1 MAKLDFLSFG
11 SKKKAPPL
19 DDAEAAAAWYGEI
32 VQEHGAG
39 AHQKVVE
46 LLGQY
51 NLHGESLAPQTLAA
65 LLALD
70 GLAAQQHQQLG
81 AQYLLNGRLPK
92 VLEEQLRSRITAYDR
107 QIVAAYQRFLALGEE
122 DIRLLG
128 DSLLLAIART
138 MHYLAEQALWQYYR
152 HAQPDTVFWETLNR
166 LFARAEQ
173 LGLDARPVELFKQGQ
188 VTTVHDLY
196 LSLLLVA
203 ALSSGNLSARQVSL
217 SHQLALLVS
226 NRATLRRSVSSYP
239 SFVVD
244 LDKGVPPSRVRQV
257 DMQGNL
263 RYWNTV
269 DIIEQIDRWHVV
281 CESGVLPLELKGL
294 MMTTSETSLLRYL
307 AREWAER
314 PFHYQRAE
322 RVRSGCQRVEV
333 AHRLGVIH
341 RLVRDADEAAKQIAY
356 AQDGGEEEQFRVYG
370 FVSSRRREK
379 NIYSQVQAP
388 SVFPFWE
395 LDNKSASGIG
405 VNLPSH
411 GNEWVALGGLMAFRE
426 VEDPGWT
433 LGLIRRLQRPEVER
447 VYLGIQVL
455 SNRPVA
461 ASLHRS
467 DGVPPDSVLPAELIW
482 NKGEIALFVPFL
494 RDDKKLNTLLLSV
507 SSYTAGRELE
517 MRAKGKTFQ
526 VRLGRVLEKG
536 VDWCQVEIDL
546 IKAN

>member
-11 SKKKAPPL
+11 NKKKAQPL
-19 DDAEAAAAWYGEI
+19 DDAEAAAAWYGE
-32 VQEHGAG
+32 VVHEHGAG

-70 GLAAQQHQQLG
+70 GLVAQQHQQLG

-122 DIRLLG
+122 ELRQLG
-128 DSLLLAIART
+128 DILLLAIART
-138 MHYLAEQALWQYYR
+138 VHYLAEQALWQYYR
-152 HAQPDTVFWETLNR
+152 HAQPDAVFWDTLNH

-188 VTTVHDLY
+188 ATTVHDLY

-203 ALSSGNLSARQVSL
+203 VLSSGNLSARQLSL

-226 NRATLRRSVSSYP
+226 NRATLRRQLSSYP
-239 SFVVD
+239 SFVID
-244 LDKGVPPSRVRQV
+244 LDKKFPPSRVRQLE
-257 DMQGNL
+257 MQGNL

-269 DIIEQIDRWHVV
+269 DIIEQIDRWQVV

-333 AHRLGVIH
+333 AHRLGVVH
-341 RLVRDADEAAKQIAY
+341 RLVRDADEAAKQAAY
-356 AQDGGEEEQFRVYG
+356 AQGVSDDEQIRVYG

-379 NIYSQVQAP
+379 NVYSQAQAP

-426 VEDPGWT
+426 EEDPGWT
-433 LGLIRRLQRPEVER
+433 LGLIRRLQRPEAER

-461 ASLHRS
+461 ASLHRT
-467 DGVPPDSVLPAELIW
+467 DGAPPDSMLPAELIW

-494 RDDKKLNTLLLSV
+494 RDDKKLNTLLLSI
-507 SSYTAGRELE
+507 SSYAAGRELE
-517 MRAKGKTFQ
+517 MRAKGKSFL

>member
-1 MAKLDFLSFG
+1 MVKLDFLSFG
-11 SKKKAPPL
+11 SKKKAQPL
-19 DDAEAAAAWYGEI
+19 DDAAAAAAWYGET
-32 VQEHGAG
+32 VQEYGAG
-39 AHQKVVE
+39 AHQKVVD

-70 GLAAQQHQQLG
+70 ELASQQHQQLG

-92 VLEEQLRSRITAYDR
+92 VLEEQLRSRIRSYGR
-107 QIVAAYQRFLALGEE
+107 QVVAAYQRFLALDAEE
-122 DIRLLG
+122 TRQMG
-128 DSLLLAIART
+128 DNLLLAIARM
-138 MHYLAEQALWQYYR
+138 MHYLSEQALWQYYR
-152 HAQPDTVFWETLNR
+152 HALPDSVFWETVNQ

-173 LGLDARPVELFKQGQ
+173 LGLDARPVELFKNGT

-203 ALSSGNLSARQVSL
+203 VLSSGNLSARQVSL
-217 SHQLALLVS
+217 GHQLALLVS
-226 NRATLRRSVSSYP
+226 NRATLRRNASDYP
-239 SFVVD
+239 SFVID
-244 LDKGVPPSRVRQV
+244 LDQGMPPSRVRQL
-257 DMQGNL
+257 DMPGNL
-263 RYWNTV
+263 RFWNTA
-269 DIIEQIDRWHVV
+269 DIIEQIDRWQVV

-294 MMTTSETSLLRYL
+294 MMTTSETTLLRYL

-322 RVRSGCQRVEV
+322 RVRSGCQQVEV
-333 AHRLGVIH
+333 AHRLAVVH
-341 RLVRDADEAAKQIAY
+341 RLVRDADDAARQMSY
-356 AQDGGEEEQFRVYG
+356 AQDGEEEQYRVYG

-379 NIYSQVQAP
+379 NVYSQVQPP

-395 LDNKSASGIG
+395 LDNKSATGIG

-426 VEDPGWT
+426 AEEQNWT
-433 LGLIRRLQRPEVER
+433 LGLIRRLQRPEAER

-455 SNRPVA
+455 SSRPVA

-482 NKGEIALFVPFL
+482 NKGEIALFVPFV
-494 RDDKKLNTLLLSV
+494 REDKKLNTLLLSV
-507 SSYTAGRELE
+507 SSYAAGRELE
-517 MRAKGKTFQ
+517 MRAKGKAFQ
-526 VRLGRVLEKG
+526 IRLGRVLEKG
-536 VDWCQVEIDL
+536 VDWCHVEIDL
-546 IKAN
+546 IKSN